1 MPNNHNSAIF
11 QAPCPK
17 HAFIYNKTLCS
28 CSPGYLYNVSTK
40 SCPFFNISP
49 LEWWTS
55 SSVKHTK
62 VDDGYQNAIKYE
74 VYYLWC
80 SVVVLLMWVLLCA
93 IVRFGKLKDGRNA
106 WFQIRWWISRLDFT
120 FSTKHWLAD
129 QKVVK
134 KRKSELGGTFTIASW
149 ILFIGLLAGLLY
161 QIITT
166 LGLEV
171 YTMKAANA
179 PDLVSFINDLE
190 LNITTISSMTC
201 SQFRGPSTIVLGTPG
216 SIGYSIIP
224 FSNFANYSSQ
234 NSSIGPVVTLR
245 CRNCPLAYENVYVSW
260 QFFDIKNKFPATA
273 VGFQFN
279 FSAKSHVDEHKYAN
293 FVSGRIKNGMKS
305 DNTSI
310 TYRGANTHVLKF
322 NLFPRVHLN
331 VNGLKLLQPSFHEF
345 RPGSSARDKDKL
357 RSLLHSPKNGLINT
371 TLALRFLT
379 EYMIE
384 IDDGKR
390 YTGLVSFLADVG
402 GLYCLSITL
411 FLLLLTLFE
420 SRIKRIRNEDQVM
433 QNIKKRRIAE
443 DHWHKLRRFVA
454 YTFGSRLLDER
465 YNMKEEPTCCI
476 GGNGLSISK
485 FRQREI
491 NIQSFGL
498 IRQPQPS

>member
-1 MPNNHNSAIF
+1 MPNNNNSAIF

-17 HAFIYNKTLCS
+17 HAFLCNKTLCS

-40 SCPFFNISP
+40 SCTLFNISP

-55 SSVKHTK
+55 SSVKLTK
-62 VDDGYQNAIKYE
+62 VDDGYQKAIKYE
-74 VYYLWC
+74 EYYVWC
-80 SVVVLLMWVLLCA
+80 SVVALFMWVLLCA
-93 IVRFGKLKDGRNA
+93 IVRFG
-106 WFQIRWWISRLDFT
+106 S
-120 FSTKHWLAD
+120 
-129 QKVVK
+129 
-134 KRKSELGGTFTIASW
+134 LGMEETLGFRFAGGLIAS
-149 ILFIGLLAGLLY
+149 ILRFLQNIGLLLH

-179 PDLVSFINDLE
+179 PDLISFTNDLE

-201 SQFRGPSTIVLGTPG
+201 SQFRGPSTIVLGTP
-216 SIGYSIIP
+216 
-224 FSNFANYSSQ
+224 
-234 NSSIGPVVTLR
+234 
-245 CRNCPLAYENVYVSW
+245 
-260 QFFDIKNKFPATA
+260 D

-305 DNTSI
+305 DNTNI
-310 TYRGANTHVLKF
+310 TYRGANTNVLKF
-322 NLFPRVHLN
+322 NLFPRVYLN

-345 RPGSSARDKDKL
+345 RPGSSACDKDKL

-371 TLALRFLT
+371 TLALSFLS

-411 FLLLLTLFE
+411 FLLLLTLCQ
-420 SRIKRIRNEDQVM
+420 SRIKRLRNEDQVM

-465 YNMKEEPTCCI
+465 HNMKEEPTCCI

-498 IRQPQPS
+498 RRQPQPADAQVLRDASRITKGVQTINSSKPSDI